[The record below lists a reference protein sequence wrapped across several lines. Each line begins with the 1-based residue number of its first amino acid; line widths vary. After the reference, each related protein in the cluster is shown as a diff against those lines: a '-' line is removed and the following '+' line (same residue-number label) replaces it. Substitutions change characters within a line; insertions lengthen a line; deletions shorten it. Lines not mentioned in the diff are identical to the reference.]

1 MCSICF
7 ANSVA
12 ASLLILV
19 RSRGG
24 KRIERRPRNKNLTLP
39 TVLDQAYLNLRRVF
53 GRVPIIKSKLFE
65 FVRRCQSLAEFWSFI

>member
-1 MCSICF
+1 MCSSCF

-24 KRIERRPRNKNLTLP
+24 KRMERRPRNMNLTLP
-39 TVLDQAYLNLRRVF
+39 TVLDQAYLNLRLVF
-53 GRVPIIKSKLFE
+53 GRVPLIKSKLFE
-65 FVRRCQSLAEFWSFI
+65 FVRRCQSLAEF